1 MQTLP
6 SHLTDYVT
14 EADHKNE
21 IPFFFLFAGS
31 IVFFV
36 IKFGNTYSGHLNN
49 LFTDSL

>member
-21 IPFFFLFAGS
+21 IPLFFLFAGS
-31 IVFFV
+31 IVF
-36 IKFGNTYSGHLNN
+36 L
-49 LFTDSL
+49 

>member
-21 IPFFFLFAGS
+21 ISFFFSFCREHC
-31 IVFFV
+31 FFV

>member
-21 IPFFFLFAGS
+21 IPFFFFLPGALF
-31 IVFFV
+31 FC
-36 IKFGNTYSGHLNN
+36 N
-49 LFTDSL
+49 